1 MSRIQILDKGET
13 IMKKA
18 LALVLALVL
27 LCSASVALAASKVK
41 APANINGFEGLPA
54 TPALSTFASMKTK
67 QRGNTITV
75 TLNKPVD
82 KIEANWQGY
91 KEVPEELT
99 LDENNVAKV
108 NTAGHKY
115 QLGVQWTNAYIRDID
130 WDSYQ
135 EIVIG
140 TNPDDYARYRAAAGQ
155 YVNSYYYCLE
165 YNLPRYELYRV
176 SNGGDVLVKTILEK
190 NLTEKQKAHI
200 EEDGTPENTR
210 SNQYWADWTDSE
222 NGNGDQIF
230 GIDGEAYAWRQLF
243 LAGVASAKDIAYI
256 TQQNEWTVCYNRKG
270 QIVTF
275 TYNMQDSNLFGQGT
289 GTAAIT
295 FEKGN
300 RGWYIRTVAEKYED
314 GTAVVA
320 HYSKTGNGSLA
331 YVEK

>member
-1 MSRIQILDKGET
+1 
-13 IMKKA
+13 MKKV

-75 TLNKPVD
+75 TLTKPVD
-82 KIEANWQGY
+82 KIEANWCGY

-115 QLGVQWTNAYIRDID
+115 QLGVHWTNEYVRDIN
-130 WDSYQ
+130 WNSYV
-135 EIVIG
+135 EIPIG
-140 TNPDDYARYRAAAGQ
+140 TDPAEYSALRAQAARY
-155 YVNSYYYCLE
+155 VDKYYYCLE

-176 SNGGDVLVKTILEK
+176 SNGGDVLVKTIQEK

-210 SNQYWADWTDSE
+210 SNQYWLGWTYSV
-222 NGNGDQIF
+222 NKAGDPIY
-230 GIDGEAYAWRQLF
+230 GVDGEAYAWRQLF
-243 LAGVASAKDIAYI
+243 LAGVASAQDIAYI

-270 QIVTF
+270 QIVSF

-289 GTAAIT
+289 GTGAIT

-320 HYSKTGNGSLA
+320 HYSKTGNGALS